1 VPGPHCAALAPRITH
16 NGNVAKVRRHYSSD
30 AAIAAALKA
39 AYDSTRKRYVDYGSQ
54 AQLLYHYC
62 AEQTMREIL
71 KSGKLRAT
79 DVLQMDDPK
88 EITYAHDVIQTVVS
102 ERGEDD
108 LPVFQIKGVKDAET
122 VRDIWSRWCTHIAC
136 LSSESDSP
144 SQWKKYA
151 NEGSGMA
158 IGFAG
163 HPLAKELFKLGTPLI
178 PLLPISYDRQQHEE
192 TIRDFLSKTR
202 TIEIKR
208 GKRPEMAK
216 IYRYLESLAMTMK
229 HLDWSEEHEW
239 RILIIQIGESRF
251 EKFLDKKERCFFAL
265 PIVSSLTVREIV
277 IGPCCRCDENEL
289 RHFLSES
296 KMPAVGIRRSS
307 AHGS

>member
-1 VPGPHCAALAPRITH
+1 M
-16 NGNVAKVRRHYSSD
+16 
-30 AAIAAALKA
+30 
-39 AYDSTRKRYVDYGSQ
+39 RK
-54 AQLLYHYC
+54 
-62 AEQTMREIL
+62 IL
-71 KSGKLRAT
+71 ESGKLRAT
-79 DVLQMDDPK
+79 DVLQMNDRN
-88 EITYAHDVIQTVVS
+88 EITYVHNVIQTVVS
-102 ERGEDD
+102 ERGDD
-108 LPVFQIKGVKDAET
+108 GLPVFQIKGVKDAET
-122 VRDIWSRWCTHIAC
+122 VRAIWSRWCTHIAC
-136 LSSESDSP
+136 FSTEPNSS

-178 PLLPISYDRQQHEE
+178 PLLPISYDREQHED
-192 TIRDFLSKTR
+192 TIRDFLSQTR

-229 HLDWSEEHEW
+229 HLDWSDEHEW
-239 RILIIQIGESRF
+239 RVLIIQIGESRF
-251 EKFLDKKERCFFAL
+251 EKFLDEKGRCFFEL
-265 PIVSSLTVREIV
+265 PVVSPLTLREIV

-289 RHFLSES
+289 RHFLSEIN
-296 KMPAVGIRRSS
+296 MPAVGIRRSS